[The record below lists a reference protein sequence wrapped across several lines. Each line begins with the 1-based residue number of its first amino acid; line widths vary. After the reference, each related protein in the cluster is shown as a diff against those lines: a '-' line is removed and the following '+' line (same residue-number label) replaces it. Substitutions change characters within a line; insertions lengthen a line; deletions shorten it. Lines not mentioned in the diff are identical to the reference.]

1 MHRNTLLLM
10 NTARVDKVR
19 IKDKEVEDIE
29 EFVYLGAKLSKG
41 GSGTE
46 DITNRL
52 RKARVTFQNLA
63 KLWTGTKTKI
73 KL

>member
-19 IKDKEVEDIE
+19 IKDKEVEDVE
-29 EFVYLGAKLSKG
+29 EFVYLGAKVSKG
-41 GSGTE
+41 GSRT
-46 DITNRL
+46 DITKNRL
-52 RKARVTFQNLA
+52 TIQNLA
-63 KLWTGTKTKI
+63 KLWNTRGIEKKTKI